1 MAQLMIMP
9 AVPPPK
15 DATSQ
20 IMRGNVMPPVPV
32 RMMIAA
38 PSALKTA
45 TAQIGRASC
54 RERV

>member
-38 PSALKTA
+38 PSTPAALRCNCA
-45 TAQIGRASC
+45 VFAGSG
-54 RERV
+54 